1 MKQGLNKMKNPA
13 RASFSPASQRRE
25 HDQRARVTWDASG
38 RVKRGV
44 GPPPRPRASCNPS
57 RPRPIDAPPTPSS
70 PALPQGIARTR
81 QREATQ
87 VQGKKRAGRRARR
100 RGADAALRARG
111 PPFSSPHLDPNLE
124 LAVGLGVGH
133 SQHGGQSEEGELHG
147 GARECGVVGGG
158 GKEGRTVMAPVF
170 SFFVCPLPP
179 PTRPPIHIN
188 DPKRS
193 RVLQEHA
200 LPATTL
206 ITAWPPAPGPPS
218 APVASLSQSRCAAGR
233 ARRRPAPPGTGG

>member
-1 MKQGLNKMKNPA
+1 M
-13 RASFSPASQRRE
+13 
-25 HDQRARVTWDASG
+25 
-38 RVKRGV
+38 KRGV

-70 PALPQGIARTR
+70 PALPQGIARKR

-111 PPFSSPHLDPNLE
+111 PPFSSPHLDPNLK

-133 SQHGGQSEEGELHG
+133 SQNGGQSEEGELHG
-147 GARECGVVGGG
+147 GARECGVVWGGG
-158 GKEGRTVMAPVF
+158 ERREKSDCARF
-170 SFFVCPLPP
+170 CSSPP
-179 PTRPPIHIN
+179 ASPTRPPIHIN

-200 LPATTL
+200 LPATTH

-218 APVASLSQSRCAAGR
+218 APAASLSQSRCAAGR
-233 ARRRPAPPGTGG
+233 ARRRLAPPGTRG